1 MLICIF
7 YAFTR
12 PTPFLREATKPGIDA
27 MAGAL
32 PLLTIGIGA
41 VPILLFTYPFA
52 TCEPPTSRVNLAAIA
67 KNAGPSAPF
76 APSLSTNLPT
86 TQ

>member
-1 MLICIF
+1 MVHAAEYPGPHTNGDASALALHTSSEGRF
-7 YAFTR
+7 LLRFT
-12 PTPFLREATKPGIDA
+12 P
-27 MAGAL
+27 AL
-32 PLLTIGIGA
+32 
-41 VPILLFTYPFA
+41 A